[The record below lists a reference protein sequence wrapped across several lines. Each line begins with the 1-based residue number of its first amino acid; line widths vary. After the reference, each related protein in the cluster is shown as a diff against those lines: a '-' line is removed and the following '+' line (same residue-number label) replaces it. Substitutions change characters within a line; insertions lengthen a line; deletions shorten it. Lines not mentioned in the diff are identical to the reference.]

1 MTTSMTP
8 MGDAERWLPDPS
20 WPVPPRGWQLW
31 AAAGPA
37 ARPQGA
43 LSDGLDVRARPEM
56 PHTDGVLS
64 EIDRFAAFEDASFTL
79 PTRPSL
85 LVDHPAGR
93 LVRVDL
99 LAESRS
105 VRRAPHR
112 APAGMVRGFAALAVL
127 LVISFLVGGVTGALV
142 VIGVST
148 LLAASAALV
157 SGHISLSLVGG
168 QRGAGLFL
176 GVAVVALMAA
186 SVMPRDRPARQ
197 DEVATT
203 LLPVSSNRVP
213 DTLPTHAAVTG
224 RLVLAGGGRSGSAI
238 GVGCRDRH
246 VGAGRAFVGGR
257 WGPDPLARCA
267 HPGLRPG
274 ERSRD
279 VEDRQAGQAGQVV
292 QAGQGRE
299 AGEDA
304 EDVEDVEAWAG
315 VRAREDAEAR
325 EVVQDRQ
332 ARKASA
338 SGGDLHRKDRGG
350 AGRVA
355 SCPGCARS
363 VRTCATVTPWVHL

>member
-8 MGDAERWLPDPS
+8 VSGDAERWLPDPS

-37 ARPQGA
+37 ARSQGA
-43 LSDGLDVRARPEM
+43 PDDGLEVRARPEM

-127 LVISFLVGGVTGALV
+127 LVISFLAGGVTGVLV

-157 SGHISLSLVGG
+157 SGHISLSQVGG

-186 SVMPRDRPARQ
+186 SFMTHDRPAGPSEIPTALVQ
-197 DEVATT
+197 
-203 LLPVSSNRVP
+203 VSSSRMP
-213 DTLPTHAAVTG
+213 DTRTTYAAVPP
-224 RLVLAGGGRSGSAI
+224 S
-238 GVGCRDRH
+238 
-246 VGAGRAFVGGR
+246 
-257 WGPDPLARCA
+257 P
-267 HPGLRPG
+267 
-274 ERSRD
+274 
-279 VEDRQAGQAGQVV
+279 
-292 QAGQGRE
+292 
-299 AGEDA
+299 
-304 EDVEDVEAWAG
+304 
-315 VRAREDAEAR
+315 
-325 EVVQDRQ
+325 
-332 ARKASA
+332 
-338 SGGDLHRKDRGG
+338 
-350 AGRVA
+350 VA
-355 SCPGCARS
+355 
-363 VRTCATVTPWVHL
+363 